1 MDKNKS
7 GNFKIIQGKI
17 AELPGET
24 QKAVIWAIVNWELVE
39 RICKQS
45 NMTNEE
51 VEKLR
56 SKGQAYLSV

>member
-7 GNFKIIQGKI
+7 GNFKIIQQKI
-17 AELPGET
+17 AELPEET
-24 QKAVIWAIVNWELVE
+24 QRAVIWAIRNWGLVE